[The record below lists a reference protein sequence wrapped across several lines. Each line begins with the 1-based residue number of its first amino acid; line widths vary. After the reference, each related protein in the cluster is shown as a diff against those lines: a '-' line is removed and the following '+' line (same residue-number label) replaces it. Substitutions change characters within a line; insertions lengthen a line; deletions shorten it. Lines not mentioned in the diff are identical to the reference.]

1 MKLGTIMVQGMLINI
16 KRGQRHFG
24 AILGQKITFL
34 VILQL
39 KMFIDLG
46 RSMKLVKI
54 MV

>member
-1 MKLGTIMVQGMLINI
+1 MKLGTIMVQGMLINM
-16 KRGQRHFG
+16 GQRHFG

-39 KMFIDLG
+39 KLFIDLG